1 MANVKTPL
9 GYSVPAKYVAGL
21 SGEERRL
28 RLKQLDEMRK
38 KGKLLGDLS
47 GDSKAKTR
55 KSKHTAAY
63 ERRYGKGKRTS

>member
-1 MANVKTPL
+1 MAKVKTPG

-21 SGEERRL
+21 TGAERQL

-38 KGKLLGDLS
+38 KGKLIGDLS
-47 GDSKAKTR
+47 GDKKAKTR

-63 ERRYGKGKRTS
+63 ARRYGDGK